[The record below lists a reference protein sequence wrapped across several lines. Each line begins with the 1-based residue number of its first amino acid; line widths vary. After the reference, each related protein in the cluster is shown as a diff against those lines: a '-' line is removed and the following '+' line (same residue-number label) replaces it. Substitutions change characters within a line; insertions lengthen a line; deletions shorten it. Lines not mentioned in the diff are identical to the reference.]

1 MITELIMTVSHVFR
15 DGENRIAGG
24 AESHFPTDDLGWLD
38 FIGKEIMIQTSK
50 DDLFFRVQKI
60 DVFPSISGAVNIGLT
75 LDADARFEDVNVG
88 DKVYKILLEK
98 PFIGE

>member
-1 MITELIMTVSHVFR
+1 MIAELIMTVSHVFR
-15 DGENRIAGG
+15 DGENRI
-24 AESHFPTDDLGWLD
+24 
-38 FIGKEIMIQTSK
+38 EIIIQTSK

-75 LDADARFEDVNVG
+75 LDADARFGGVNVG
-88 DKVYKILLEK
+88 DEVYKISLEK